1 MKKANWIAALL
12 MTFALLAGC
21 AGQEQQN
28 APGAAVETYLQAIVE
43 GSEEKVATVSCADW
57 EETAR
62 GEVASFAGVKAR
74 LDGLDCTARSADGPE
89 TIVDCKGKIIA
100 TYNNEDS
107 DFPLEGRAY
116 KVVQEGD
123 EWRVCGYGE

>member
-1 MKKANWIAALL
+1 MKNAFLIAVLL
-12 MTFALLAGC
+12 LILVLFAGC
-21 AGQEQQN
+21 DGQKDP
-28 APGAAVETYLQAIVE
+28 AGAAVETYLQAIVE
-43 GSEEKVATVSCADW
+43 ADEEKIATASCAEW

-74 LDGLDCTARSADGPE
+74 LEGLACTARSSDNASA
-89 TIVDCKGKIIA
+89 IVDCQGKIIA

-116 KVVQEGD
+116 QVVQQGG
-123 EWRVCGYGE
+123 EWVVCGYGE